1 MSTQGRG
8 NTKVSVP
15 NNWYNV
21 HVFVKALELE
31 FMHSCLQKN
40 TCYSIIVFV
49 CSMYMY
55 VYGLNCSIK
64 CLSGVDYVLLFGL

>member
-55 VYGLNCSIK
+55 V
-64 CLSGVDYVLLFGL
+64 